1 MEEIGIMCY
10 INGELR
16 TGSNGLEY
24 DSGPVKCIRV
34 PKRIKYA
41 EFHARLCKSL
51 KVDRRREYLTI
62 ICRCP
67 STINNSTHYSPV
79 AVADDED
86 LYSMLQHASAQG
98 PGFILEIYL
107 HRHALHDESLS
118 RVQSHNTLDPIP
130 ENIFMESPTSRR
142 QYDQL
147 SSHVAGEASASLRPY
162 SPITDSEAPG
172 EDIGDGEDIPDLNV
186 DPHFNIEVDDDD
198 IIEAPEEDL
207 FAEYVPNPFYT
218 DVNIAGAR
226 AVNPV
231 IVPNAQWELHNEF
244 YNGMLFS
251 TKAELKNTIK
261 YWHIMNHVAFV
272 VVESKKDTWD
282 IRCKLHEQGCKWRLR
297 GHFSKKFEKFQI
309 TKLDVAHSCVY
320 SGMTQDH
327 YNLDKGII
335 AEYIKNTIN
344 EDPTTPGA
352 VLLTMI
358 KDHFHYSP
366 SLSKIFKAKKKAIN
380 LVFGNWEESYNE
392 LPRYLNALC
401 VTNPGTRF
409 EWKVN
414 PTNHPGQVWAWE
426 RLPFLA
432 PRRETDIPWDNLCP
446 LGARWRVKFKVTQ
459 IGHNVVSWYR
469 EMLDRMSSDQK
480 VDRVMHQ
487 FGYQQPIP
495 ENPTDIEA
503 DQTLHKF
510 DLRGRGVTD
519 YRWLHANHIAIWG
532 MRYNLVQIGDVLG
545 VAHGHAAHTTEY
557 NEWYRRISRRYLT
570 RVGLIHADP
579 APSHSTHSTSSSS
592 LSSQR
597 RRRSRTDVP
606 GPSVSYGRVDAD
618 VRPSDVYIPSPAHMS
633 PPPPP
638 PYMASSSSMYHQLM
652 PDFALQSSE
661 VFNSP
666 IPQVPY
672 FQYGNT
678 PASYDPGM
686 GSGVQA
692 EEGFSGVDDIP
703 PSDDLGDRADVPARR
718 NPARR
723 RRPRPCGTGGH
734 FL

>member
-86 LYSMLQHASAQG
+86 LYIMLQHASAQG

-380 LVFGNWEESYNE
+380 LVIPLEQWALAHDGGHRFDFMTTNLGECMNNVLKGARQVPITALVRLTFYRCVKYFVEHRAYI
-392 LPRYLNALC
+392 NA
-401 VTNPGTRF
+401 
-409 EWKVN
+409 
-414 PTNHPGQVWAWE
+414 Q
-426 RLPFLA
+426 
-432 PRRETDIPWDNLCP
+432 
-446 LGARWRVKFKVTQ
+446 LGAGNQYTTDTIEKIQNWAERAGGHELRQFHTGLGIIEIKTQ
-459 IGHNVVSWYR
+459 FRGWQARKGGNQHTVRLNERTCTCNKPQQYILPCSHVIAACASMHLNYTDFIGEWYKLRNQELVYTPQFNPVMHDDYWPEFQFPHVVPDMSKLRKKGRPKTHRFHNEMDITESSRQLRCGLCRQEGHNR
-469 EMLDRMSSDQK
+469 K
-480 VDRVMHQ
+480 NC
-487 FGYQQPIP
+487 PNI
-495 ENPTDIEA
+495 T
-503 DQTLHKF
+503 
-510 DLRGRGVTD
+510 
-519 YRWLHANHIAIWG
+519 
-532 MRYNLVQIGDVLG
+532 RY
-545 VAHGHAAHTTEY
+545 
-557 NEWYRRISRRYLT
+557 
-570 RVGLIHADP
+570 
-579 APSHSTHSTSSSS
+579 
-592 LSSQR
+592 
-597 RRRSRTDVP
+597 
-606 GPSVSYGRVDAD
+606 
-618 VRPSDVYIPSPAHMS
+618 
-633 PPPPP
+633 
-638 PYMASSSSMYHQLM
+638 
-652 PDFALQSSE
+652 
-661 VFNSP
+661 
-666 IPQVPY
+666 
-672 FQYGNT
+672 
-678 PASYDPGM
+678 
-686 GSGVQA
+686 
-692 EEGFSGVDDIP
+692 
-703 PSDDLGDRADVPARR
+703 
-718 NPARR
+718 
-723 RRPRPCGTGGH
+723 
-734 FL
+734 

>member
-1 MEEIGIMCY
+1 
-10 INGELR
+10 
-16 TGSNGLEY
+16 
-24 DSGPVKCIRV
+24 
-34 PKRIKYA
+34 
-41 EFHARLCKSL
+41 
-51 KVDRRREYLTI
+51 
-62 ICRCP
+62 
-67 STINNSTHYSPV
+67 
-79 AVADDED
+79 
-86 LYSMLQHASAQG
+86 MLQHASAQG

-118 RVQSHNTLDPIP
+118 RVQSHDTLDPNP
-130 ENIFMESPTSRR
+130 ENIFMESPTSRC

-162 SPITDSEAPG
+162 SPINYSEAPG

-207 FAEYVPNPFYT
+207 FVEYVPNPFYT
-218 DVNIAGAR
+218 NVNIARTR

-261 YWHIMNHVAFV
+261 YWHIMNHVAFI

-282 IRCKLHEQGCKWRLR
+282 I
-297 GHFSKKFEKFQI
+297 
-309 TKLDVAHSCVY
+309 SCVY

-327 YNLDKGII
+327 YNLNKGII

-392 LPRYLNALC
+392 FPRYLNALH

-409 EWKVN
+409 ELKVN
-414 PTNHPGQVWAWE
+414 PTNNPGQVIFQRVFWAFGPSIEAFHHCKPVFQIDGTFLCGKYTGKLLVATGVDALVERWRPETHTFHLPHGEATITLQDVSILFGLPVDGEPVSGLVSANVAIECEQLLGVVPPATAVKDNTLKISWLGLTFQNFPADGDDITAQRYARAYILQLMGGLLFTSKTSTHVHICFLSLLENLYVAGQYNWGSASLAWLYREICHATHLDASEIAGPLILLQVWAWE

-446 LGARWRVKFKVTQ
+446 LGARWR
-459 IGHNVVSWYR
+459 
-469 EMLDRMSSDQK
+469 
-480 VDRVMHQ
+480 
-487 FGYQQPIP
+487 
-495 ENPTDIEA
+495 
-503 DQTLHKF
+503 
-510 DLRGRGVTD
+510 
-519 YRWLHANHIAIWG
+519 
-532 MRYNLVQIGDVLG
+532 IGDVLG
-545 VAHGHAAHTTEY
+545 VAHGYAAHTTEY
-557 NEWYRRISRRYLT
+557 NEWYRHINRRYLT

-597 RRRSRTDVP
+597 RRHSRTDVP
-606 GPSVSYGRVDAD
+606 GPSISYGRVDAD

-633 PPPPP
+633 PPP
-638 PYMASSSSMYHQLM
+638 YMASSSSMYH
-652 PDFALQSSE
+652 
-661 VFNSP
+661 
-666 IPQVPY
+666 
-672 FQYGNT
+672 
-678 PASYDPGM
+678 
-686 GSGVQA
+686 
-692 EEGFSGVDDIP
+692 
-703 PSDDLGDRADVPARR
+703 
-718 NPARR
+718 
-723 RRPRPCGTGGH
+723 
-734 FL
+734 